1 MAQNTYFGTK
11 HAAAGRLEAR
21 KTPSSCVFRAK
32 IRILSQN
39 HRRKTLDRK
48 MHLTN
53 SFQLSPLSRATEV
66 DKPCVVLRRLI
77 SPKRYNLHRTPGSSG
92 SCVFRA
98 KKRILSQNCPRNTL
112 DRKMHI
118 TNSFRLSPLSRAT
131 KAYKPCV
138 VLRRLISP
146 DATTCTERP
155 AAACF
160 VPKNAF

>member
-1 MAQNTYFGTK
+1 M
-11 HAAAGRLEAR
+11 AAAKRYDPHQPPG
-21 KTPSSCVFRAK
+21 SCVFRAK
-32 IRILSQN
+32 TRILSQN

-48 MHLTN
+48 THLTN

-112 DRKMHI
+112 YRKMHLTKFHSI
-118 TNSFRLSPLSRAT
+118 GPPKSRLEVVNLSFCCGGYLRQKKRQHHLS
-131 KAYKPCV
+131 
-138 VLRRLISP
+138 
-146 DATTCTERP
+146 
-155 AAACF
+155 
-160 VPKNAF
+160 